1 MFSFIRSTLFKID
14 PELAH
19 DLAIKSLKFNYLP
32 ESFFKVEN
40 EEMLEIDLFNKRF
53 PNPIGLAAGFDKSAE
68 VYNSIFKFGFGFI
81 EVGTIT
87 PLKQYGN
94 PKPRI
99 FRLEKDEALINRLG
113 FNNDGSEIIK
123 KRIQKNKKKGILGIN
138 IGPNKQT
145 KNQKDDFILGL
156 KNFYNLADYIA
167 INISSPNTEN
177 LRDFHQVK
185 KLNELLKI
193 INKEKEKENITTPIM
208 LKISPD
214 INDSTIDKISEIA
227 INNSIVALILTN
239 TTNTNRNNLIELQ
252 KNEIGGLSG
261 KPLEDISNN
270 IIKKFYKK
278 LNGKI
283 IIIGVGGVDS
293 GKSAYNKIISGASL
307 VQLYTGII
315 FKGPEVVKNIK
326 RDLIDYLKNDGVK
339 NLREIIGQGI

>member
-1 MFSFIRSTLFKID
+1 MFSIIRPILFKID
-14 PELAH
+14 PEIAH
-19 DLAIKSLKFNYLP
+19 NLAIKSLKFNYLP
-32 ESFFKVEN
+32 KSFFKIEN

-177 LRDFHQVK
+177 LRDFHEVK